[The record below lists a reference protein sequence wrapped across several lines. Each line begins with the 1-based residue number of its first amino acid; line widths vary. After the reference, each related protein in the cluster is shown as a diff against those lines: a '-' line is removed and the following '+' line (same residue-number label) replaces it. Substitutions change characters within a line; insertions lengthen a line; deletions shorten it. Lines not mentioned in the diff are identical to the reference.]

1 MNLFNYIL
9 WNVSP
14 EIFALGQLH
23 VRWYGLFF
31 ALGFLLGQQILIR
44 IYKQEGK
51 SEKHVETLTIY
62 MVIATVIGARLG
74 HCIFYEPD
82 YFLTKEHFIEI
93 LYIWKGGL
101 ASHGATIGILIAIY
115 LYSKKVTDQSYF
127 YVLDRL
133 VITIALAGCLI
144 RLGNLMNSE
153 IIGKPS
159 DSPIAFLF
167 VNDTK
172 SSLESEGEG
181 IIQKVDVKKNGKTID
196 YTSPF
201 QSAEEPIKLEGI
213 NLNVAFNKNS
223 ISPDS
228 INSYLSRMKD
238 GIKGYESVREN
249 VIFTEIP
256 AEIKTNPN
264 GSYSATLQAFA
275 IPRLPSQLFEGISS
289 FILFV
294 ILYLIYNQKKGK
306 TPEGRIFG
314 LFTTILFTL
323 RFIYEFNKENQVAA
337 ENDLIAQYGL
347 NIGQLLSIP
356 MILIGLFILMRS
368 FLKKNEIE

>member
-23 VRWYGLFF
+23 VRWYGLLF

-74 HCIFYEPD
+74 HCIFYEPE

-93 LYIWKGGL
+93 LFVWKGGL

-115 LYSKKVTDQSYF
+115 LYSRKVTDQSYF

-153 IIGKPS
+153 IVGKPS
-159 DSPIAFLF
+159 NSPIAFLF
-167 VNDTK
+167 VHDTK
-172 SSLESEGEG
+172 SSMEEYGEAA
-181 IIQKVDVKKNGKTID
+181 IQNVDIKKNGKTID

-201 QSAEEPIKLEGI
+201 QSAEEPVKIEGI
-213 NLNVAFNKNS
+213 DLNVTFKKNS
-223 ISPDS
+223 INSDS
-228 INSYLSRMKD
+228 VNNYLSRIKE

-249 VIFTEIP
+249 VIFSEIP
-256 AEIKTNPN
+256 AEIKTHSN
-264 GSYSATLQAFA
+264 GSYTATLQAFA
-275 IPRLPSQLFEGISS
+275 IPRLPSQLFEAISS

-294 ILYLIYNQKKGK
+294 VLYLIYNQKKGK

-323 RFIYEFNKENQVAA
+323 RFIYEFNKENQVIS
-337 ENDLIAQYGL
+337 EDTLIANFGL
-347 NIGQLLSIP
+347 NLGQLLSIP

>member
-1 MNLFNYIL
+1 
-9 WNVSP
+9 
-14 EIFALGQLH
+14 
-23 VRWYGLFF
+23 
-31 ALGFLLGQQILIR
+31 
-44 IYKQEGK
+44 
-51 SEKHVETLTIY
+51 

-74 HCIFYEPD
+74 HCIFYEPE

-93 LYIWKGGL
+93 LFVWKGGL

-115 LYSKKVTDQSYF
+115 LYSRKVTDQSYF

-153 IIGKPS
+153 IVGKPS
-159 DSPIAFLF
+159 NSPIAFLF
-167 VNDTK
+167 VHDTK
-172 SSLESEGEG
+172 SSMEEYGEAA
-181 IIQKVDVKKNGKTID
+181 IQNVDIKKNGKTID

-201 QSAEEPIKLEGI
+201 QSAEEPVKIEGI
-213 NLNVAFNKNS
+213 DLNVTFKKNS
-223 ISPDS
+223 INSDS
-228 INSYLSRMKD
+228 VNNYLSRIKE

-249 VIFTEIP
+249 VIFSEIP
-256 AEIKTNPN
+256 AEIKTYSN
-264 GSYSATLQAFA
+264 GSYTATLQAFA
-275 IPRLPSQLFEGISS
+275 IPRLPSQLFEAISS

-294 ILYLIYNQKKGK
+294 VLYLIYNQKKGK

-323 RFIYEFNKENQVAA
+323 RFIYEFNKENQVIS
-337 ENDLIAQYGL
+337 EDNLIAQYGL